1 MAAFAARASL
11 GHLGRARRLAT
22 DEGARCRRQDALSI
36 ATGVGSVPA
45 CLAAAAD
52 LVDAAG
58 AEATAETEVLDAA
71 ETSALREALGA
82 GLVRGSGKA
91 STTLPRGAAGD
102 LKELESGQKS
112 RRTRRQRD
120 SLDRALVDLAALYRD
135 VLAVQLGA
143 RVPAYQSD
151 QAATV
156 EQLARAGRPESTLR
170 RIEAALACREA
181 VSASV
186 APVLAVEAMALT
198 LQRC

>member
-1 MAAFAARASL
+1 MALWRRSRRGRPWATWAGPVGWPRTR
-11 GHLGRARRLAT
+11 GRAA
-22 DEGARCRRQDALSI
+22 
-36 ATGVGSVPA
+36 GVGSVPA

-112 RRTRRQRD
+112 
-120 SLDRALVDLAALYRD
+120 S
-135 VLAVQLGA
+135 
-143 RVPAYQSD
+143 
-151 QAATV
+151 
-156 EQLARAGRPESTLR
+156 
-170 RIEAALACREA
+170 
-181 VSASV
+181 
-186 APVLAVEAMALT
+186 
-198 LQRC
+198 